1 MSDYAHEQT
10 DIALEAIERAIQ
22 RVYSGV
28 GKDLTET
35 LNAFL
40 ERFSTADSAKLKQVE
55 AGTLSESGYRAW
67 RTGYI
72 AKGKQYQAAAEAAAR
87 IANTANRLAVEVV
100 NGRLPELYALNRNYI
115 NYDFFRRGFSLGYVD
130 VNTVLRLLK
139 DDPEL
144 FPPYKLIDSK
154 DIAWNVQKVKDT
166 VKSGLLQGK
175 SLRNIAKD
183 MQRVSDMNRNSAILH
198 AQTAVTGAESAGR
211 QDGFKKASDMGIKF
225 KREWIATLDSHT
237 RDAHRHMD
245 GQLRDVDEPF
255 TSELGKIMYPG
266 DRSADPANVWRCRCT
281 LGSRVVGFGTDAQRR
296 ARAETGKNVVV
307 QDMTYRQWEKMM
319 QKRGEN
325 GAD

>member
-1 MSDYAHEQT
+1 MDYAHEQT
-10 DIALEAIERAIQ
+10 DIALEALERAIQ
-22 RVYSGV
+22 RVYSQV
-28 GKDLTET
+28 GKDLTKT

-40 ERFSTADSAKLKQVE
+40 ARFSAADREKQKQVE
-55 AGTLSESGYRAW
+55 AGELSEDVYRRW
-67 RTGYI
+67 RAGYI

-87 IANTANRLAVEVV
+87 IANTANRRAVEVV

-115 NYDFFRRGFSLGYVD
+115 SYDFFRQGFSIGYVD
-130 VNTVLRLLK
+130 TNTVLRLLL

-175 SLRNIAKD
+175 PLRSIAKD

-198 AQTAVTGAESAGR
+198 AQTAVTGAENAGR
-211 QDGFKKASDMGIKF
+211 QDGFRKAADMGIKF

-281 LGSRVVGFGTDAQRR
+281 LGSRVMGFGNDAQRR
-296 ARAETGKNVVV
+296 ARSETGENVVIK
-307 QDMTYRQWEKMM
+307 DMTYREWEKMQ
-319 QKRGEN
+319 QKRGES
-325 GAD
+325 GVG

>member
-67 RTGYI
+67 RAGYI